1 MKFPSRQQ
9 LEGIDCGPT
18 CIQMIAA
25 YYKKRIALETIK
37 KYCHMTRLGISLG
50 DVVAG
55 CESLGLQTVA
65 VHVKQKELP
74 QMPLPAILYWEQKH
88 YVVLY
93 RVEIRKDTRVYYI
106 ADPAFGKVKLSEDRF
121 MQSWIGEHTSGMAV
135 LTEPTEKFYTWPEE
149 ERYKNY
155 ICSFKRSLRYLNV
168 YKKGFGKALV
178 CSVIALVCGWAL
190 PVILQRIIDDG
201 VGRQDFNKVLLLLL
215 AQLSFFLGNTMAES
229 VNSILLSK
237 IGYTIGLDI
246 ATGYIRKL
254 IKLPVRFFD
263 TKLGTDLLQRL
274 SDQDKIKDFL
284 TYVLNNFLF
293 SFLNLLVYSTILI
306 YYNLTIFLIF
316 LIFTLCIAGLLQLI
330 WKKRKLVNY
339 SLFSYFSQKKNTE
352 NELIHG
358 MIDIKLFNAQALYL
372 SKWESTQK
380 EINKFSIKQLY
391 LNFYTTSGTNFI
403 NKLKDILITVFC
415 AYEVIQGDMTLGV
428 MMTVAYVLGQLSGS
442 VVQTANFI
450 KAFQDAKLAFDRT
463 EEIYK
468 NEEEVQDKCLLKE
481 SFISGFRLE
490 DVSFKYDGSF
500 NPFVLN
506 DITLDIPKGKVTAIV
521 GASGSGKTT
530 LLKLL
535 LAFYY
540 PQKGRLWLDDRLMCD
555 MNPDEWRKRCGVV
568 MQDGYIFSGTIA
580 ENITLTEDKPDMERL
595 QHAARMACLH
605 SFIEQ
610 LPMKYHTRTGK
621 AGIELS
627 GGQKQRLLIARAVY
641 RNPEF
646 IFFDEATSSL
656 DANNERA
663 IMANLHD
670 FYKGKTVVVIAHRLS
685 TVKEADRIIVLEKG
699 YVAEQGSHEELTAQK
714 GKYYELVKNQL
725 ELGC

>member
-1 MKFPSRQQ
+1 MNFPSRQQ
-9 LEGIDCGPT
+9 LESIDCGPT

-50 DVVAG
+50 DVVTG
-55 CESLGLQTVA
+55 CESLGLETVA
-65 VHVKQKELP
+65 VHVKPKELP

-93 RVEIRKDTRVYYI
+93 RIETKKNTRVYHL
-106 ADPAFGKVKLSEDRF
+106 ADPAFGKVKLSEERF
-121 MQSWIGEHTSGMAV
+121 MQSWMGDHTSGVAV
-135 LTEPTEKFYTWPEE
+135 LTEPTEAFYAWPEE
-149 ERYKNY
+149 KGYKNY
-155 ICSFKRSLRYLNV
+155 IRSFKRSFRYLHV

-178 CSVIALVCGWAL
+178 WSAAALVCGWAL
-190 PVILQRIIDDG
+190 PVILQRMIDDG
-201 VGRQDFNKVLLLLL
+201 VGRQDFNLVLLLLL
-215 AQLSFFLGNTMAES
+215 AQLGFFLGNTMAES
-229 VNSILLSK
+229 INSILLSK
-237 IGYTIGLDI
+237 IGYNIGLDI

-274 SDQDKIKDFL
+274 SDQDKVKDFL
-284 TYVLNNFLF
+284 TYTLNNFLF
-293 SFLNLLVYSTILI
+293 AFLNLLVYSTILL
-306 YYNLTIFLIF
+306 YYSRAIFLVF
-316 LIFTLCIAGLLQLI
+316 LLFTLVTGGLLQII
-330 WKKRKLVNY
+330 WEKRKLVNY

-358 MIDIKLFNAQALYL
+358 MIDIKLFNAHALYL
-372 SKWESTQK
+372 SKWETIQK
-380 EINKFSIKQLY
+380 EINNFSIKQLY
-391 LNFYTTSGTNFI
+391 LNFYTTSGTRFI
-403 NKLKDILITVFC
+403 NKLKDILITGFC
-415 AYEVIQGDMTLGV
+415 AYQVIQGDMTLGI
-428 MMTVAYVLGQLSGS
+428 MMTVTYVLGQLSGS
-442 VVQTANFI
+442 VAQSADFA
-450 KAFQDAKLAFDRT
+450 KAFQEAKLAFDRT

-468 NEEEVQDKCLLKE
+468 NEEEVQDKDRLKE
-481 SFISGFRLE
+481 AFVSGFRLQ

-506 DITLDIPKGKVTAIV
+506 HITIDIPKGKVTAIV

-555 MNPDEWRKRCGVV
+555 LNPDEWRKKCGVV

-580 ENITLTEDKPDMERL
+580 ENIALTEGKPDRERL
-595 QHAARMACLH
+595 QNAAQMACLH

-663 IMANLHD
+663 IMANLHE

-685 TVKEADRIIVLEKG
+685 TVRDADHIIVLEKG
-699 YVAEQGSHEELTAQK
+699 YVAEQGNHGQLTAMK